1 MAPSSPSQSMLAW
14 VLEQLR
20 HFLMFNSRLVHQKV
34 MMKSN
39 AAKTKTE
46 QFVFLEPISRSQ
58 QVQFEVFLE
67 ALNLYFAEKLERN
80 NVLIEVNCAFQ
91 KSDIFEPI
99 ELEYKVADN
108 AGRVQKLPS
117 PYTIAHK
124 EGDIISVV
132 FVDAKV
138 EEDNQTYIGK
148 E

>member
-117 PYTIAHK
+117 PYTSAHK